1 MTGRKRPDSINLP
14 LLLDIM
20 AHNFVNVEAVL
31 FLNTHPDCQEML
43 ELHNRNAER
52 YHRLVDEYQKKCGPL
67 YSNYPDATSPW
78 RWINEPWPWEIN
90 YRR

>member
-1 MTGRKRPDSINLP
+1 MTGRRRPDRINLP
-14 LLLDIM
+14 LLKDIM

-31 FLNTHPDCQEML
+31 FLNTHPDSQEML

-52 YHRLVDEYQKKCGPL
+52 YHRLVDEYQKNYGPL
-67 YSNYPDATSPW
+67 YSNYPDAELPW
-78 RWINEPWPWEIN
+78 RWINDPWPWEID